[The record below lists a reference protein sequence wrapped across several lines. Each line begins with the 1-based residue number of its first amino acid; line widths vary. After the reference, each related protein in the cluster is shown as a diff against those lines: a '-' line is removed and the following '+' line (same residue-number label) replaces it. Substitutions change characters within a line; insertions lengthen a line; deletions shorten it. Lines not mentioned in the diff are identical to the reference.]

1 MEGCDWKGAQ
11 RKVEGCDWKGAQRKV
26 PHPLL
31 TAGPCCK
38 CQPAAGSLGTV
49 WIPCQTLD
57 SLPVP
62 APGLR
67 VGPCARKDPCGGAG
81 GGRWLLCIAQHCSAL
96 CSSRPPC
103 QHSRA
108 VPSCTAQAGPSCTAQ
123 AGHSP
128 MPALGAGTARSL
140 ALQTHAWAGAITGS
154 SNKQGKGPVHLRT
167 GTGWG
172 HRQSQASL
180 KGRGQAIC
188 AQAQAGAIAGF
199 AHGQGPGPHRSCR
212 HTEVLAVQH
221 SLVWHMLVPSSSFP
235 VCRPSN
241 AASGKPWEPHNSRPK
256 TCALQ
261 SPRNVQL
268 PRLCAA
274 AWHRYC

>member
-1 MEGCDWKGAQ
+1 M
-11 RKVEGCDWKGAQRKV
+11 

-221 SLVWHMLVPSSSFP
+221 SLVCLCRLAPFRFAGPQMQHRENPGNPTTHDPKLVP
-235 VCRPSN
+235 CRAPAMCSCP
-241 AASGKPWEPHNSRPK
+241 G
-256 TCALQ
+256 CAQ
-261 SPRNVQL
+261 QL
-268 PRLCAA
+268 GTAIADPFQ
-274 AWHRYC
+274 